1 MEIFRTLIRK
11 FEYQQIRKL
20 GKENHIEI
28 IVIIQIIV
36 IVLSLIRKSEYFLSL
51 AQVVQ
56 TISAEDDR

>member
-1 MEIFRTLIRK
+1 MEVLNISK
-11 FEYQQIRKL
+11 YGKL
-20 GKENHIEI
+20 GKKTHIEK

-36 IVLSLIRKSEYFLSL
+36 TVRSLIRKSEYFLSL